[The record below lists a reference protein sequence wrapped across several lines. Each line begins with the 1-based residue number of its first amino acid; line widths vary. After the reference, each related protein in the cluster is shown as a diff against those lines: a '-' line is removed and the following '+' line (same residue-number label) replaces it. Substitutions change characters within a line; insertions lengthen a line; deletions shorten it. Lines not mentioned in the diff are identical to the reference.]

1 MNRAAQRAI
10 FIQAIEEE
18 SPQEREAY
26 LQSAC
31 GEDTELRAAVDALLA
46 AHDQTQ
52 NMLDHPIVGGVR
64 LASTISSSPIE
75 SIEHIGMKIGPYL
88 LMEQIGEGGF
98 GLVFVAQ
105 QESPVRRKVAL
116 KIVKP
121 SMGSKEV
128 IARFEAERQAI
139 AMMDHP
145 NIAQV
150 FDAGV
155 TGDGRPYFVMELVR
169 GVPITEF
176 CDNHRLDINARLN
189 IFADVCAAVHH
200 AHQKGV
206 IHRDIKPSNVMVT
219 LHDDK
224 PVVKVIDFGVAKAIG
239 QTLTDKTIY
248 TRFFSM
254 IGTPLYMSPEQ
265 AEMSGLDVDTRS
277 DIYSLGV
284 LLYELIV
291 GATPFD
297 RERLDSAG
305 LDEWRRIIREE
316 EPPRPSQRL
325 TTLGERMTTIS
336 SSRRVEPS
344 RLSST
349 LRGDVD
355 WIVMRSLEKDR
366 SRRYP
371 SAIALAEDVRRYLR
385 QEPIEARPPS
395 TIYRLTKFARRYR
408 VALATAT
415 LILLSLT
422 GGLAASV
429 WQMRRAVWER
439 DQKEAALRE
448 VESFAE
454 KVTIANELVARGESL
469 AGNNQFEAAEAA
481 FDEAVSQQPSYYLPW
496 VSRGQYFARQQRW
509 SEAAD
514 DFAEALK
521 LGAATDTPQWW
532 GVPAL
537 FELSNNDQATAQ
549 YFKRFSERLSGV
561 LVRAQDKEPQA
572 ESSTE
577 GLAVASTPPE
587 AEQLRWEWIRNGL
600 ISGNVLSDQ
609 HYQQLAE
616 WTDRMLALQHRGP
629 GPPEPG
635 PRGPGP
641 RDSEPRRE
649 PSRRVPPPRPDDRR
663 RPPRDDDGF
672 PGGPN
677 PPPVD
682 LIVPLPR
689 PVQVYISGLAH
700 LRANN
705 SKRAIERFEAA
716 AGMRWPN
723 PFLLHAP
730 LALAYASE
738 GKKDEAREQLEQAH
752 KIADELQAQTDTTD
766 RFAGRRGLILPNS
779 RCCMPKRIGV
789 CGRSLLRHGWFW
801 MLMLSSCRNG
811 SGCQDCNRRV
821 SDRRNFKA
829 MNAADRLRLRIRD
842 LGQR

>member
-31 GEDTELRAAVDALLA
+31 GGDTELRAAVDALLA

-64 LASTISSSPIE
+64 LASTILSSPIE

-139 AMMDHP
+139 AMMNHP

-176 CDNHRLDINARLN
+176 CDNHRLEINARLN

-239 QTLTDKTIY
+239 QSLTDKTIY

-284 LLYELIV
+284 LLYELMA

-371 SAIALAEDVRRYLR
+371 SAIALADDVRRYLR

-395 TIYRLTKFARRYR
+395 TIYRLSKFARRYR

-469 AGNNQFEAAEAA
+469 AGNNQLDAAEAA

-537 FELSNNDQATAQ
+537 FELSDNDQATTQ
-549 YFKRFSERLSGV
+549 YFKRFSERLSEVFGNGRGDEPLESELESAGSG
-561 LVRAQDKEPQA
+561 LVA
-572 ESSTE
+572 SSTT
-577 GLAVASTPPE
+577 SE

-616 WTDRMLALQHRGP
+616 WTDRVLALPHRGP

-635 PRGPGP
+635 PPEPGTRGRGP
-641 RDSEPRRE
+641 RDSETRRD
-649 PSRRVPPPRPDDRR
+649 PSRREPPPRPNDRR
-663 RPPRDDDGF
+663 PPPRDDDGF
-672 PGGPN
+672 PDGPN
-677 PPPVD
+677 PSPMD

-689 PVQVYISGLAH
+689 PVQIYISGLAH
-700 LRANN
+700 LRAGDN
-705 SKRAIERFEAA
+705 KRAIERFETAA
-716 AGMRWPN
+716 EMRWPN

-730 LALAYASE
+730 LAMAYASE
-738 GKKDEAREQLEQAH
+738 GKKDEAREQLKQAH
-752 KIADELQAQTDTTD
+752 EIADELQAQTGTTD
-766 RFAGRRGLILPNS
+766 RFAGAP
-779 RCCMPKRIGV
+779 
-789 CGRSLLRHGWFW
+789 WFD
-801 MLMLSSCRNG
+801 LAEFEVLQAEANH
-811 SGCQDCNRRV
+811 
-821 SDRRNFKA
+821 
-829 MNAADRLRLRIRD
+829 RLR
-842 LGQR
+842 Q

>member
-31 GEDTELRAAVDALLA
+31 GGDTELRAAVDALLA

-64 LASTISSSPIE
+64 LASTILTSPIE

-139 AMMDHP
+139 AMMNHP

-176 CDNHRLDINARLN
+176 CDNHRLEINARLN
-189 IFADVCAAVHH
+189 IFSDVCGAVHH

-239 QTLTDKTIY
+239 QSLTDKTIY

-284 LLYELIV
+284 LLYELMA

-371 SAIALAEDVRRYLR
+371 SAIALADDVRRYLR

-395 TIYRLTKFARRYR
+395 TVYRLSKFARRYR

-469 AGNNQFEAAEAA
+469 AGNNQLDAAEAA

-537 FELSNNDQATAQ
+537 FELSDNDQATTQ
-549 YFKRFSERLSGV
+549 YFKRFSERLSEVFGNRRGNEPLESELESAGTG
-561 LVRAQDKEPQA
+561 LVA
-572 ESSTE
+572 SSTT
-577 GLAVASTPPE
+577 SE

-616 WTDRMLALQHRGP
+616 WTDRVLALPHRGP

-635 PRGPGP
+635 PPVPGTRGRGP
-641 RDSEPRRE
+641 RDSETKREPPRRE
-649 PSRRVPPPRPDDRR
+649 PPPRPNDRR
-663 RPPRDDDGF
+663 PPPRDDDGF

-677 PPPVD
+677 PSPMD
-682 LIVPLPR
+682 LIAPLPR
-689 PVQVYISGLAH
+689 PVQIYISGLAH
-700 LRANN
+700 FRAGDN
-705 SKRAIERFEAA
+705 KRAIERFETAA
-716 AGMRWPN
+716 EMRWPN

-730 LALAYASE
+730 LAMAYASE
-738 GKKDEAREQLEQAH
+738 GQKEEAREKLKQAH
-752 KIADELQAQTDTTD
+752 EIADELQAQTGTTD
-766 RFAGRRGLILPNS
+766 RFVGAPWFDLAEFEVLQAEAS
-779 RCCMPKRIGV
+779 R
-789 CGRSLLRHGWFW
+789 
-801 MLMLSSCRNG
+801 
-811 SGCQDCNRRV
+811 
-821 SDRRNFKA
+821 
-829 MNAADRLRLRIRD
+829 RLRP
-842 LGQR
+842 

>member
-31 GEDTELRAAVDALLA
+31 GGDTELRAAVDALLA

-64 LASTISSSPIE
+64 LASTILSSPIE

-139 AMMDHP
+139 AMMNHP

-176 CDNHRLDINARLN
+176 CDNHRLEINARLN
-189 IFADVCAAVHH
+189 IFSDVCGAVHH

-239 QTLTDKTIY
+239 QSLTDKTIY

-284 LLYELIV
+284 LLYELMA

-371 SAIALAEDVRRYLR
+371 SAIALADDVRRYLR

-395 TIYRLTKFARRYR
+395 TIYRLSKFARRYR

-415 LILLSLT
+415 LILLILT

-439 DQKEAALRE
+439 DQKEAALHE

-469 AGNNQFEAAEAA
+469 AGNNQLDAAEAA

-537 FELSNNDQATAQ
+537 FELSDNDQATTQ
-549 YFKRFSERLSGV
+549 YFKRFSERLSEVFDNG
-561 LVRAQDKEPQA
+561 RGNEPLESELESA
-572 ESSTE
+572 GTGPVASSTT
-577 GLAVASTPPE
+577 SE

-616 WTDRMLALQHRGP
+616 WTDRVLALPHRGP

-635 PRGPGP
+635 PPEPGTRGRGP
-641 RDSEPRRE
+641 RDSETRRD
-649 PSRRVPPPRPDDRR
+649 PSRREPPPRPNDRR
-663 RPPRDDDGF
+663 PPPRDDGF
-672 PGGPN
+672 LGGPN
-677 PPPVD
+677 PSPLD

-689 PVQVYISGLAH
+689 PVQIYISGLAH
-700 LRANN
+700 LRAGDNE
-705 SKRAIERFEAA
+705 RAIERFETAA
-716 AGMRWPN
+716 EMRWPN

-730 LALAYASE
+730 LAMAYASE
-738 GKKDEAREQLEQAH
+738 GKKDEAREQLKQAH
-752 KIADELQAQTDTTD
+752 EIADELQAQTGTTD
-766 RFAGRRGLILPNS
+766 RFAGAP
-779 RCCMPKRIGV
+779 
-789 CGRSLLRHGWFW
+789 WFD
-801 MLMLSSCRNG
+801 LAEFEVLQAEANH
-811 SGCQDCNRRV
+811 
-821 SDRRNFKA
+821 
-829 MNAADRLRLRIRD
+829 RLR
-842 LGQR
+842 Q